1 MNIMKKSYLFG
12 LFGCLFMFTNCSKS
26 ELESEF
32 ENGQGE
38 VKVSFTAQIVNDV
51 ASRAKANVGTGNN
64 LEIIAYQKQADGNYV
79 YAKSV
84 TATVTATGNEIQYSN
99 SEFKLEIGTYR
110 FLSIYNVGNGL
121 TLDYLKDVSAVK
133 TWQEILDAVKISN
146 AGKSLDINEIFAGG
160 SLDNNEENN
169 GEMSVAEDIDL
180 SESQEENTVNVSIS
194 LSRVNSRI
202 DLRFLKFS
210 PSEADGGNDLEQAYE
225 GDENI
230 FGEKPDNLV
239 SITTSAKSA
248 TSWSWGAGSQ
258 SIAGEDLTYTTN
270 GYAGVTIGTLA
281 EGSTDFPTE
290 GDAQNMDAIPAGR
303 ILKGAAY
310 YTGAYILPFTTSDR
324 TTMKLT
330 VTLVGNEGEQKRV
343 LEAAGVKAE
352 KNKVTVVTFKYRAS
366 SDEPNDKENLF
377 NPTIK
382 YDVTINTQWNGVIV
396 GPSVD
401 I

>member
-310 YTGAYILPFTTSDR
+310 YTGAYILPFTTSDS
-324 TTMKLT
+324 TMKLT
-330 VTLVGNEGEQKRV
+330 VTLVGNEGKQKRV

-366 SDEPNDKENLF
+366 SDEPNDNENLF

-382 YDVTINTQWNGVIV
+382 YDVTIDTQWNGVIIL
-396 GPSVD
+396 PSVD

>member
-1 MNIMKKSYLFG
+1 MKKSYLFG

-51 ASRAKANVGTGNN
+51 ASRAEANVNTGKN
-64 LEIIAYQKQADGNYV
+64 LEIIAYQKQADGNYA

-84 TATVTATGNEIQYSN
+84 TATVTANGNEIQYSN

-110 FLSIYNVGNGL
+110 FLSIYNVGNDF
-121 TLDYLKDVSAVK
+121 TLDYLKDDSAVK

-146 AGKSLDINEIFAGG
+146 ASESKSLNINEIFAGG
-160 SLDNNEENN
+160 SLDNNEGNN
-169 GEMSVAEDIDL
+169 SDMNVAEDINL
-180 SESQEENTVNVSIS
+180 SESQGENTVNVSIS

-210 PSEADGGNDLEQAYE
+210 PSDDGNEQAYE
-225 GDENI
+225 GEENI
-230 FGEKPDNLV
+230 FGETGNLV

-248 TSWSWGAGSQ
+248 ISWSWGAGSQ

-270 GYAGVTIGTLA
+270 GYAGVTIGTLT

-290 GDAQNMDAIPAGR
+290 GDAQNMDAIPANR
-303 ILKGAAY
+303 ILKGGAY
-310 YTGAYILPFTTSDR
+310 YKGAYILPFTTTDK

-330 VTLVGNEGEQKRV
+330 VTLVGNEGKQKRV
-343 LEAAGVKAE
+343 LEADGVKAE

-366 SDEPNDKENLF
+366 SDEPNDNENLF

-382 YDVTINTQWNGVIV
+382 YDVTIDTQWNGVIV

>member
-51 ASRAKANVGTGNN
+51 ASRAEANVNTGKN
-64 LEIIAYQKQADGNYV
+64 LEIIAYRKQADGNYA

-84 TATVTATGNEIQYSN
+84 TATVTANGNEIQYSN

-110 FLSIYNVGNGL
+110 FLSIYNVGNDF
-121 TLDYLKDVSAVK
+121 TLDYLKDDSAVK

-146 AGKSLDINEIFAGG
+146 ASESKSLNINEIFAGG
-160 SLDNNEENN
+160 SLDNNEGNN
-169 GEMSVAEDIDL
+169 SDMNVAEDIDL
-180 SESQEENTVNVSIS
+180 SESQGENTVNVSIS

-210 PSEADGGNDLEQAYE
+210 PSDDGNEQAY
-225 GDENI
+225 GNGMNI
-230 FGEKPDNLV
+230 FGKDGNLK

-248 TSWSWGAGSQ
+248 ISWSWGAGPQ
-258 SIAGEDLTYTTN
+258 SIAEDDLKYTTN
-270 GYAGVTIGTLA
+270 DYAGVTIGTLT

-310 YTGAYILPFTTSDR
+310 YKGAYILPFTTADK

-330 VTLVGNEGEQKRV
+330 ITLVGNEGKQKRV
-343 LEAAGVKAE
+343 LEADGVKAE

-366 SDEPNDKENLF
+366 SDFPDDKENLF

-382 YDVTINTQWNGVIV
+382 YDVTIDTQWNGFID

>member
-1 MNIMKKSYLFG
+1 MKKSYLFG

-51 ASRAKANVGTGNN
+51 ASRAEANVNTGKN
-64 LEIIAYQKQADGNYV
+64 LEIIAYRKQADGNYA

-84 TATVTATGNEIQYSN
+84 TATVTAIDNEIQYSN

-121 TLDYLKDVSAVK
+121 NLDYLKDVSAVK

-146 AGKSLDINEIFAGG
+146 TGNSLDINEIFAGG
-160 SLDNNEENN
+160 SLDNNEDND
-169 GEMSVAEDIDL
+169 GMSVAEDIDL
-180 SESQEENTVNVSIS
+180 SESQGENSVNVSIS

-210 PSEADGGNDLEQAYE
+210 PTGDGNEQAYGE
-225 GDENI
+225 GKNI
-230 FGEKPDNLV
+230 FGEDGNLK

-248 TSWSWGAGSQ
+248 ISWSWGDGSQ
-258 SIAGEDLTYTTN
+258 NIAGTDLTYITN
-270 GYAGVTIGTLA
+270 DYDGVTIGTLA
-281 EGSTDFPTE
+281 TGSTDFPN
-290 GDAQNMDAIPAGR
+290 GDDDAQYMDDIPKNR
-303 ILKGAAY
+303 ILNGAAY
-310 YTGAYILPFTTSDR
+310 YTGAYILPFTTADSSLD
-324 TTMKLT
+324 LT
-330 VTLVGNEGEQKRV
+330 VTLIGKGEKQTRV
-343 LEAAGVKAE
+343 LEADNVKAE

-366 SDEPNDKENLF
+366 SDVPDDNENLF

-382 YDVTINTQWNGVIV
+382 YDVTIDTQWNGVIIL
-396 GPSVD
+396 PSVD

>member
-210 PSEADGGNDLEQAYE
+210 PSEADGGNDLEQAYK

-230 FGEKPDNLV
+230 FGEETDNLV
-239 SITTSAKSA
+239 SITTSAQSA

-310 YTGAYILPFTTSDR
+310 YTGAYILPFTTSDS
-324 TTMKLT
+324 TMKLT
-330 VTLVGNEGEQKRV
+330 VTLVGNEGKQKRV
-343 LEAAGVKAE
+343 LVAAGVKAE

-366 SDEPNDKENLF
+366 SDEPKDNENLF

-382 YDVTINTQWNGVIV
+382 YDVTIDTQWNGVIV

>member
-1 MNIMKKSYLFG
+1 MKKSYLFG

-180 SESQEENTVNVSIS
+180 SESQGENTVNVSIS

-210 PSEADGGNDLEQAYE
+210 PSEADGGNDLEQAYK

-248 TSWSWGAGSQ
+248 TSWSLGAGSQ

-310 YTGAYILPFTTSDR
+310 YTGAYILPFTTSDS
-324 TTMKLT
+324 TMKLT
-330 VTLVGNEGEQKRV
+330 VTLVGNEGKQKRV

-366 SDEPNDKENLF
+366 SDEPNDNENLF

-382 YDVTINTQWNGVIV
+382 YDVTIDTQWNGVIIL
-396 GPSVD
+396 PSVD

>member
-1 MNIMKKSYLFG
+1 MKKSYLFG

-51 ASRAKANVGTGNN
+51 ASRAKADLTDEN
-64 LEIIAYQKQADGNYV
+64 LEIIAYRKQADGNYA

-121 TLDYLKDVSAVK
+121 NLDYLKDVSAVK

-146 AGKSLDINEIFAGG
+146 TGNSLDINEIFAGG
-160 SLDNNEENN
+160 SLDNNEDND
-169 GEMSVAEDIDL
+169 GMSVAEDIDL
-180 SESQEENTVNVSIS
+180 SESQGENSVNVSIS

-210 PSEADGGNDLEQAYE
+210 PTGDGNEQAYGE
-225 GDENI
+225 GKNI
-230 FGEKPDNLV
+230 FGEDGNLK

-248 TSWSWGAGSQ
+248 ISWSWGDGSQ
-258 SIAGEDLTYTTN
+258 NIAGTDLTYITN
-270 GYAGVTIGTLA
+270 DYDGVTIGTLA
-281 EGSTDFPTE
+281 TGSTDFPN
-290 GDAQNMDAIPAGR
+290 GDDDAQYMDDIPENR
-303 ILKGAAY
+303 ILNGAAY
-310 YTGAYILPFTTSDR
+310 YTGAYILPFTTADSSLD
-324 TTMKLT
+324 LT
-330 VTLVGNEGEQKRV
+330 VTLVGKGEKQTRV
-343 LEAAGVKAE
+343 LEADNVKAE

-366 SDEPNDKENLF
+366 SDVPDDNENLF

-382 YDVTINTQWNGVIV
+382 YDVTIDTQWNGVIIL
-396 GPSVD
+396 PSVD

>member
-51 ASRAKANVGTGNN
+51 ASRAEANVNTGKN
-64 LEIIAYQKQADGNYV
+64 LEIIAYRKQADGNYA

-84 TATVTATGNEIQYSN
+84 TATVTANDNEIQYSN

-110 FLSIYNVGNGL
+110 FLSIYNVGNDF
-121 TLDYLKDVSAVK
+121 TLDYLKDDSAVK

-146 AGKSLDINEIFAGG
+146 ASESKSLNINEIFAGG
-160 SLDNNEENN
+160 SLDNNEGNN
-169 GEMSVAEDIDL
+169 GGMSVAEDIDL
-180 SESQEENTVNVSIS
+180 SESQGENTVNVSIS

-210 PSEADGGNDLEQAYE
+210 PSDDGNEQAY
-225 GDENI
+225 GNGMNI
-230 FGEKPDNLV
+230 FGKDGNLK

-248 TSWSWGAGSQ
+248 ISWSWGAGPQ
-258 SIAGEDLTYTTN
+258 SIAEDDLKYTTN
-270 GYAGVTIGTLA
+270 GYAGVTIGTLT

-290 GDAQNMDAIPAGR
+290 GDAQNMDAIPANR
-303 ILKGAAY
+303 ILKGGAY
-310 YTGAYILPFTTSDR
+310 YTGAYILPFTTTDK

-330 VTLVGNEGEQKRV
+330 VTLVGNEGKQKRV
-343 LEAAGVKAE
+343 LVAAGVKAE

-366 SDEPNDKENLF
+366 SDEPNDNENLF

-382 YDVTINTQWNGVIV
+382 YDVTIDTQWNGVIV
-396 GPSVD
+396 GPSVN

>member
-51 ASRAKANVGTGNN
+51 ASRAKADLTDEN
-64 LEIIAYQKQADGNYV
+64 LEIIAYRKQADGNYA

-121 TLDYLKDVSAVK
+121 NLDYLKDVSAVK

-146 AGKSLDINEIFAGG
+146 TGNSLDINEIFAGG
-160 SLDNNEENN
+160 SLDNNEDND
-169 GEMSVAEDIDL
+169 GMSVAEDIDL
-180 SESQEENTVNVSIS
+180 SESQGENSVNVSIS

-210 PSEADGGNDLEQAYE
+210 PTGDGNEQAYGE
-225 GDENI
+225 GKNI
-230 FGEKPDNLV
+230 FGEDGNLK

-248 TSWSWGAGSQ
+248 ISWSWGDGSQ
-258 SIAGEDLTYTTN
+258 NIAGTDLTYTTK

-310 YTGAYILPFTTSDR
+310 YTGAYILPFTTADK

-330 VTLVGNEGEQKRV
+330 VTLVGNEGKQKRV
-343 LEAAGVKAE
+343 LVADGVKAE

-366 SDEPNDKENLF
+366 GNDPDDKENLF

-382 YDVTINTQWNGVIV
+382 YDVTIDTQWNGVIV

>member
-1 MNIMKKSYLFG
+1 MKKSYLFG

-51 ASRAKANVGTGNN
+51 ASRAEANVNTGKN
-64 LEIIAYQKQADGNYV
+64 LEIIAYRKQADGNYA

-84 TATVTATGNEIQYSN
+84 TATVTANDNKIQYSN

-110 FLSIYNVGNGL
+110 FLSIYNVGNDF
-121 TLDYLKDVSAVK
+121 TLDYLKDDSAVK
-133 TWQEILDAVKISN
+133 TWPEILDAVKISN
-146 AGKSLDINEIFAGG
+146 ASESKSLNINEIFAGG
-160 SLDNNEENN
+160 SLDNNEGNN
-169 GEMSVAEDIDL
+169 SDMNVAEDIDL
-180 SESQEENTVNVSIS
+180 SESQGENTVNVSIS

-210 PSEADGGNDLEQAYE
+210 PSDDGNEQAY
-225 GDENI
+225 GNGMNI
-230 FGEKPDNLV
+230 FGKDGNLK

-248 TSWSWGAGSQ
+248 ISWSWGAGTQ
-258 SIAGEDLTYTTN
+258 NIADGDLTYTTN
-270 GYAGVTIGTLA
+270 GYAGVTIGTLT
-281 EGSTDFPTE
+281 EGSTDFPN
-290 GDAQNMDAIPAGR
+290 GDDDAQYMDAIPANR
-303 ILKGAAY
+303 ILKGGAY
-310 YTGAYILPFTTSDR
+310 YKGAYILPFTSEDSR
-324 TTMKLT
+324 LKLT
-330 VTLVGNEGEQKRV
+330 VTLVGNEGKQTRV
-343 LEAAGVKAE
+343 LEADGVKAE

-366 SDEPNDKENLF
+366 GNDPDDKENLF

-382 YDVTINTQWNGVIV
+382 YDVTIDTQWNGFID

>member
-180 SESQEENTVNVSIS
+180 SESQGENTVNVSIS

-210 PSEADGGNDLEQAYE
+210 PSEADGGNDLEQAYK

-248 TSWSWGAGSQ
+248 TSWSLGAGSQ

-310 YTGAYILPFTTSDR
+310 YTGAYILPFTTSDS
-324 TTMKLT
+324 TMKLT
-330 VTLVGNEGEQKRV
+330 VTLVGNEGKQKRV

-366 SDEPNDKENLF
+366 SDEPNDNENLF

-382 YDVTINTQWNGVIV
+382 YDVTIDTQWNGVIIL
-396 GPSVD
+396 PSVD

>member
-1 MNIMKKSYLFG
+1 MKKSYLFG

-51 ASRAKANVGTGNN
+51 ASRAEANVNTGKN
-64 LEIIAYQKQADGNYV
+64 LEIIAYRKQADGNYA

-84 TATVTATGNEIQYSN
+84 TATVTAIDNEIQYSN

-110 FLSIYNVGNGL
+110 FLSIYNVGNDF
-121 TLDYLKDVSAVK
+121 TLDYLKDDSAVK

-146 AGKSLDINEIFAGG
+146 ASESKSLNINEIFAGG
-160 SLDNNEENN
+160 SLDNNEGNN
-169 GEMSVAEDIDL
+169 SDMNVAEDIDL
-180 SESQEENTVNVSIS
+180 SESQGENTVNVSIS

-210 PSEADGGNDLEQAYE
+210 PLDDGNEQAYE
-225 GDENI
+225 GEENI
-230 FGEKPDNLV
+230 FGETGNLV

-248 TSWSWGAGSQ
+248 ISWSWGAGPQ
-258 SIAGEDLTYTTN
+258 SIAEDDLKYTTN
-270 GYAGVTIGTLA
+270 GYAGVTIGTLT

-290 GDAQNMDAIPAGR
+290 GDAQNMDAIPANR
-303 ILKGAAY
+303 ILKGGAY
-310 YTGAYILPFTTSDR
+310 YTGAYILPFTSEDSR
-324 TTMKLT
+324 LNLT
-330 VTLVGNEGEQKRV
+330 VTLVGNEGKQKRV
-343 LEAAGVKAE
+343 LEVAGVKAE

-366 SDEPNDKENLF
+366 SDEPNDNENLF

-382 YDVTINTQWNGVIV
+382 YDVTIDTQWNGVIIL
-396 GPSVD
+396 PSVD

>member
-1 MNIMKKSYLFG
+1 MKKSYLFG

-51 ASRAKANVGTGNN
+51 ASRAEANVNTGKN
-64 LEIIAYQKQADGNYV
+64 LEIIAYRKQADGNYA

-84 TATVTATGNEIQYSN
+84 TATVTANDNKIQYSN

-110 FLSIYNVGNGL
+110 FLSIYNVGNEL
-121 TLDYLKDVSAVK
+121 TLDYLKDDSAVK

-146 AGKSLDINEIFAGG
+146 AGKSKSLNINEIFAGG
-160 SLDNNEENN
+160 SLDNDEGNN
-169 GEMSVAEDIDL
+169 SDMNVAEDIDL
-180 SESQEENTVNVSIS
+180 SESQGENTVNVSIS

-210 PSEADGGNDLEQAYE
+210 PSKQDGGNDLEQAYK

-248 TSWSWGAGSQ
+248 TSWSLGAGSQ

-303 ILKGAAY
+303 ILKGGAY
-310 YTGAYILPFTTSDR
+310 YTGAYILPFTSEDSR
-324 TTMKLT
+324 LNLT
-330 VTLVGNEGEQKRV
+330 VTLVGNEGEQTRV
-343 LEAAGVKAE
+343 LVAAGVKAE

-366 SDEPNDKENLF
+366 GNDPDDKENLF

-382 YDVTINTQWNGVIV
+382 YDVTIDTQWNGVIIL
-396 GPSVD
+396 PSVD

>member
-210 PSEADGGNDLEQAYE
+210 PSEADGGNDLEQAYK

-230 FGEKPDNLV
+230 FGEETDNLV
-239 SITTSAKSA
+239 SITTSAQSA

-310 YTGAYILPFTTSDR
+310 YTGAYILPFTTSDS
-324 TTMKLT
+324 TMKLT
-330 VTLVGNEGEQKRV
+330 VTLVGNEGKQKRV
-343 LEAAGVKAE
+343 LVAAGVKAE

-366 SDEPNDKENLF
+366 SDEPKDNENLF
-377 NPTIK
+377 
-382 YDVTINTQWNGVIV
+382 
-396 GPSVD
+396 SR
-401 I
+401 

>member
-1 MNIMKKSYLFG
+1 MKKSYLFG

-180 SESQEENTVNVSIS
+180 SESQGENTVNVSIS

-210 PSEADGGNDLEQAYE
+210 PSEADGGNDLEQAYK

-248 TSWSWGAGSQ
+248 TSWSLGAGSQ

-310 YTGAYILPFTTSDR
+310 YTGAYILPFTTSDS
-324 TTMKLT
+324 TMKLT
-330 VTLVGNEGEQKRV
+330 VTLVGNEGKQKRV

>member
-51 ASRAKANVGTGNN
+51 ASRAKADLTDEN
-64 LEIIAYQKQADGNYV
+64 LEIIAYRKQADGNYA

-121 TLDYLKDVSAVK
+121 NLDYLKDVSAVK

-146 AGKSLDINEIFAGG
+146 TGNSLDINEIFAGG
-160 SLDNNEENN
+160 SLDNNEDND
-169 GEMSVAEDIDL
+169 GMSVAEDIDL
-180 SESQEENTVNVSIS
+180 SESQGENSVNVSIS

-210 PSEADGGNDLEQAYE
+210 PTGDGNEQAYGE
-225 GDENI
+225 GKNI
-230 FGEKPDNLV
+230 FGEDGNLK

-248 TSWSWGAGSQ
+248 ISWSWGDGSQ
-258 SIAGEDLTYTTN
+258 NIAGTDLTYITN
-270 GYAGVTIGTLA
+270 DYDGVTIGTLA
-281 EGSTDFPTE
+281 TGSTDFPN
-290 GDAQNMDAIPAGR
+290 GDDDAQYMDDIPKNR
-303 ILKGAAY
+303 ILNGAAY
-310 YTGAYILPFTTSDR
+310 YTGAYILPFTTADSSLD
-324 TTMKLT
+324 LT
-330 VTLVGNEGEQKRV
+330 VTLVGKGEKQTRV
-343 LEAAGVKAE
+343 LEADNVKAE

-366 SDEPNDKENLF
+366 SDVPDDNENLF

-382 YDVTINTQWNGVIV
+382 YDVTIDTQWNGFID
-396 GPSVD
+396 GPTFD

>member
-1 MNIMKKSYLFG
+1 MKKSYLFG

-51 ASRAKANVGTGNN
+51 ASRAKADLADEN
-64 LEIIAYQKQADGNYV
+64 LEIIAYRKQADGNYAYV
-79 YAKSV
+79 KSV

-121 TLDYLKDVSAVK
+121 KLDYLKDDSAVK
-133 TWQEILDAVKISN
+133 TWQEILNAVKISN
-146 AGKSLDINEIFAGG
+146 EGESKSLDINEIFAGG
-160 SLDNNEENN
+160 SLDNNEGNN
-169 GEMSVAEDIDL
+169 EGMSVAEDIDL
-180 SESQEENTVNVSIS
+180 SESQGDNSVNVSIS

-210 PSEADGGNDLEQAYE
+210 PSGDDGGNNLEQAYE

-230 FGEKPDNLV
+230 FGATGNLV
-239 SITTSAKSA
+239 SITTSAQSA
-248 TSWSWGAGSQ
+248 TSWSWGAGTQ
-258 SIAGEDLTYTTN
+258 SIADEDLEYITN
-270 GYAGVTIGTLA
+270 GYDGVTIGTLA
-281 EGSTDFPTE
+281 EGSTDFPN
-290 GDAQNMDAIPAGR
+290 GDDDAQYMDDIPKNR

-310 YTGAYILPFTTSDR
+310 YTGAYILPFTSEDSR
-324 TTMKLT
+324 LNLT
-330 VTLVGNEGEQKRV
+330 VTLVGNEGKQTRV
-343 LEAAGVKAE
+343 LEADGVKAE

-366 SDEPNDKENLF
+366 SDVPKDNENLF

-382 YDVTINTQWNGVIV
+382 YDVTIDTQWNGFID
-396 GPSVD
+396 GPTFD

>member
-51 ASRAKANVGTGNN
+51 ASRAEANVNTGKN
-64 LEIIAYQKQADGNYV
+64 LEIIAYQKQADGNYA

-84 TATVTATGNEIQYSN
+84 TATVTANGNEIQYSN

-110 FLSIYNVGNGL
+110 FLSIYNVGNDF
-121 TLDYLKDVSAVK
+121 TLDYLKDDSAVK

-146 AGKSLDINEIFAGG
+146 ASESKSLNINEIFAGG
-160 SLDNNEENN
+160 SLDNNEGNN
-169 GEMSVAEDIDL
+169 SDMNVAEDINL
-180 SESQEENTVNVSIS
+180 SESQGENTVNVSIS

-210 PSEADGGNDLEQAYE
+210 PSDDGNEQAYE
-225 GDENI
+225 GEENI
-230 FGEKPDNLV
+230 FGETGNLV

-248 TSWSWGAGSQ
+248 ISWSWGAGSQ

-270 GYAGVTIGTLA
+270 GYAGVTIGTLT

-290 GDAQNMDAIPAGR
+290 GDAQNMDAIPANR
-303 ILKGAAY
+303 ILKGGAY
-310 YTGAYILPFTTSDR
+310 YKGAYILPFTTTDK

-330 VTLVGNEGEQKRV
+330 VTLVGNEGKQKRV
-343 LEAAGVKAE
+343 LEADGVKAE

-366 SDEPNDKENLF
+366 SDEPNDNENLF

-382 YDVTINTQWNGVIV
+382 YDVTIDTQWNGVIV

>member
-1 MNIMKKSYLFG
+1 MKKSYLFG

-110 FLSIYNVGNGL
+110 FLSIYNIGNEL
-121 TLDYLKDVSAVK
+121 TLDYLKDDSAVK

-169 GEMSVAEDIDL
+169 EGMSVAEDIDL
-180 SESQEENTVNVSIS
+180 SESQGENTVNVSIS

-210 PSEADGGNDLEQAYE
+210 PSKQDGGNDLEQAYK

-248 TSWSWGAGSQ
+248 TSWSLGAGSQ

-330 VTLVGNEGEQKRV
+330 VTLVGNEGKQKRV
-343 LEAAGVKAE
+343 LEADGVKAE

-382 YDVTINTQWNGVIV
+382 YDVTIDTQWNGVIV

>member
-1 MNIMKKSYLFG
+1 MKKSYLFG

-51 ASRAKANVGTGNN
+51 ASRAEANVNTGKN
-64 LEIIAYQKQADGNYV
+64 LEIIAYRKQADGNYA

-84 TATVTATGNEIQYSN
+84 TATVTANDNEIQYSN

-110 FLSIYNVGNGL
+110 FLSIYNVGNDF
-121 TLDYLKDVSAVK
+121 TLDYLKDDSAVK
-133 TWQEILDAVKISN
+133 TWPEILDAVKISN
-146 AGKSLDINEIFAGG
+146 ASESKSLNINEIFAGG
-160 SLDNNEENN
+160 SLDNNEGNN
-169 GEMSVAEDIDL
+169 SDMNVAEDIDL
-180 SESQEENTVNVSIS
+180 SESQGENTVNVSIS

-210 PSEADGGNDLEQAYE
+210 PSDDGNEQAY
-225 GDENI
+225 GNGMNI
-230 FGEKPDNLV
+230 FGKDGNLK

-248 TSWSWGAGSQ
+248 ISWSWGAGPQ
-258 SIAGEDLTYTTN
+258 SIAEDDLKYTTN
-270 GYAGVTIGTLA
+270 DYAGVTIGTLT

-290 GDAQNMDAIPAGR
+290 GDAQNMDAIPANR
-303 ILKGAAY
+303 ILKGGAY
-310 YTGAYILPFTTSDR
+310 YKGAYILPFTSEDSR
-324 TTMKLT
+324 LNLT
-330 VTLVGNEGEQKRV
+330 VTLVGNEGKQKRV
-343 LEAAGVKAE
+343 LEADGVKAE

-366 SDEPNDKENLF
+366 GNDPDDKENLF

-382 YDVTINTQWNGVIV
+382 YDVTIDTQWNGFID

>member
-1 MNIMKKSYLFG
+1 MKKSYLFG

-51 ASRAKANVGTGNN
+51 ASRAEANVGTGKN
-64 LEIIAYQKQADGNYV
+64 LEIIAYRKQADGNYV

-84 TATVTATGNEIQYSN
+84 TATVTANDNEIQYSN

-110 FLSIYNVGNGL
+110 FLSIYNVGNDF
-121 TLDYLKDVSAVK
+121 TLDYLKDDSAVK

-146 AGKSLDINEIFAGG
+146 ASESKSLNINEIFAGG
-160 SLDNNEENN
+160 SLDNNGGNN
-169 GEMSVAEDIDL
+169 SDMNVAEDIDL

-210 PSEADGGNDLEQAYE
+210 PLDKEGNESEQAYKGE
-225 GDENI
+225 ENI
-230 FGEKPDNLV
+230 FGEPDNLV

-248 TSWSWGAGSQ
+248 ISWSWGAGPQ
-258 SIAGEDLTYTTN
+258 SIADGDLKYTTN
-270 GYAGVTIGTLA
+270 GYAGVTIGTLT
-281 EGSTDFPTE
+281 EGSTDFPN
-290 GDAQNMDAIPAGR
+290 GDDDAQYMDDIPKNR
-303 ILKGAAY
+303 ILKGGAY
-310 YTGAYILPFTTSDR
+310 YTGAYILPFTTTDK

-330 VTLVGNEGEQKRV
+330 VTLVGNEGKQTRV
-343 LEAAGVKAE
+343 LEADGVKAE

-366 SDEPNDKENLF
+366 GNDPDDKENLF

-382 YDVTINTQWNGVIV
+382 YDVTIDTQWNGFID

>member
-51 ASRAKANVGTGNN
+51 ASRAEANVNTGKN
-64 LEIIAYQKQADGNYV
+64 LEIIAYRKQADGNYV

-84 TATVTATGNEIQYSN
+84 TATVTANDNEIQYSN

-110 FLSIYNVGNGL
+110 FLSIYNVGNEL

-146 AGKSLDINEIFAGG
+146 ASESKSLNINEIFAGG
-160 SLDNNEENN
+160 SLDNNGGNN
-169 GEMSVAEDIDL
+169 SDMNVAEDIDL

-210 PSEADGGNDLEQAYE
+210 PSDNVDDGNEQAYE
-225 GDENI
+225 GEENI
-230 FGEKPDNLV
+230 FGETGNLV

-248 TSWSWGAGSQ
+248 ISWSWGAGPQ
-258 SIAGEDLTYTTN
+258 SIAEDDLKYTTN
-270 GYAGVTIGTLA
+270 DYAGVTIGTLT

-290 GDAQNMDAIPAGR
+290 GDAQNMDAIPANR
-303 ILKGAAY
+303 ILKGGAY
-310 YTGAYILPFTTSDR
+310 YKGAYILPFTTSDS
-324 TTMKLT
+324 TMKLT
-330 VTLVGNEGEQKRV
+330 VTLVGNEGKQTRV
-343 LEAAGVKAE
+343 LEADGVKAE

-366 SDEPNDKENLF
+366 SDFPDDKENLF

-382 YDVTINTQWNGVIV
+382 YDVTIDTQWNGVIIL
-396 GPSVD
+396 PSVD